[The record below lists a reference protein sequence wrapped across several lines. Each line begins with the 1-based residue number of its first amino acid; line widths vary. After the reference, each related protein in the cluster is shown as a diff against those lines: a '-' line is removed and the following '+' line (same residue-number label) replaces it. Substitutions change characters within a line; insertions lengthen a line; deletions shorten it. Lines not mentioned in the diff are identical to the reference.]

1 MDHDD
6 HVSLLRPAG
15 LPQGGF
21 WADLGAGSGAFT
33 LALSELVGLGS
44 EIYAI
49 DRDKGA
55 LSKLE
60 QLHRA
65 RFGTSKNIHIV
76 RGDFTVPLSL
86 PPLDGVLMA
95 NSLHFYREK
104 EKVLRHVR
112 KFLEMDWQARAGR
125 VQRGFRQSLG
135 ASSHVVRY
143 VLFSCPACWIHTAKP
158 ACKNTL
164 PFPTGV
170 LFGNF
175 LSIFRGPGIVNS
187 IHWKLRVLISPST
200 TRPTGPPRC
209 PAPGSN

>member
-1 MDHDD
+1 
-6 HVSLLRPAG
+6 
-15 LPQGGF
+15 
-21 WADLGAGSGAFT
+21 

-76 RGDFTVPLSL
+76 RGDFTGPLSL

-112 KFLEMDWQARAGR
+112 KFLKWTGRLLLVEYNVDSGNPWVPHPMSFDTFYSLAPRAGFTQPNLLAKTPSR
-125 VQRGFRQSLG
+125 FLREFYSAISFRTSADQ
-135 ASSHVVRY
+135 AS
-143 VLFSCPACWIHTAKP
+143 
-158 ACKNTL
+158 
-164 PFPTGV
+164 
-170 LFGNF
+170 
-175 LSIFRGPGIVNS
+175 
-187 IHWKLRVLISPST
+187 
-200 TRPTGPPRC
+200 
-209 PAPGSN
+209 